1 MRHEDYGRLE
11 DMLAAARDALRFA
24 TGRAEAELDSDRM
37 LFLALVKALEIIG
50 EAASRLSTETRE

>member
-1 MRHEDYGRLE
+1 
-11 DMLAAARDALRFA
+11 MLAAARDALRFA